1 MPRKREK
8 FDRID
13 VPRESPHRNVMAG
26 AISVAVLVAVALVVG
41 VVWNRVQLESRL
53 GDTGLTDAMS
63 AQSSTSVPDESYV
76 ASADEFE
83 CVLLLTADSLDQT
96 GAALTSARILALNK
110 TQATA
115 TLADIPLEAT
125 LSVQDS
131 SATLS
136 GLYASSGYAACVVPL
151 SKAANMTF
159 AHVVVATDDVLEEA
173 SSLAGSS
180 ASELVSSAS
189 ELLSKIRTDMD
200 AQELLSLA
208 QALSSVGTSNLTRL
222 DATLVP
228 QTVTDDEGAVT
239 ETGSQV
245 IDATQL
251 DVALGLLV
259 AAQ

>member
-13 VPRESPHRNVMAG
+13 VPRESPHKNVMG
-26 AISVAVLVAVALVVG
+26 AVISGVVLVAAALVVG

-53 GDTGLTDAMS
+53 GDTGLTSAVG
-63 AQSSTSVPDESYV
+63 AQSSTSVSDESYV
-76 ASADEFE
+76 ASTDEFE
-83 CVLLLTADSLDQT
+83 CILLFTADSLDQT
-96 GAALTSARILALNK
+96 GATLNSARILALNK
-110 TQATA
+110 TQGTA
-115 TLADIPLEAT
+115 ILADVPLEAT

-131 SATLS
+131 SVTLS
-136 GLYASSGYAACVVPL
+136 DLYTSSGYAACVAPL
-151 SKAANMTF
+151 SKATNVEF

-189 ELLSKIRTDMD
+189 GLLSKIRTDMG

-208 QALSSVGTSNLTRL
+208 QTLSSVGRANLTRV

-228 QTVTDDEGAVT
+228 QTTTDDEGSVT

-259 AAQ
+259 AAE